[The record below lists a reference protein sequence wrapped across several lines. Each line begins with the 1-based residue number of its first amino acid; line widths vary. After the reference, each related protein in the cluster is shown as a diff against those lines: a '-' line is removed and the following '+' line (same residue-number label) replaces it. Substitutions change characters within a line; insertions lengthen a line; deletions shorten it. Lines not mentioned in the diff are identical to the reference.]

1 MTVLGKEE
9 VMLNTQSHEL
19 KWRILALIFFAV
31 FFTGA
36 EQPRAAEKLN
46 TAFFSPAQELDDS
59 GVVEALYKK

>member
-1 MTVLGKEE
+1 MTVLRKEE

-31 FFTGA
+31 FLGA

-59 GVVEALYKK
+59 GVIEALYKK